1 MTSTSRSRAST
12 CRTAPATCGS
22 GCGPRSCDSAS
33 PVAPTTC
40 GASCVTCPSAVSP
53 RSTRSRCRGAR
64 SSSSSSRTT
73 ARTWRPSARSSPSP
87 GPPSTDSPSTRRR
100 TQVPGPTSWTTMAE
114 AAVLSTGS
122 AAPPSRRRR
131 NWVPYALLLPGIL
144 WLLLFFVLPMVT
156 LASQSLQEG
165 NVDDGYVFTANFGIY
180 VDALKQYWPQFV
192 RSFVYAGTA
201 TALALLLGYPLAY
214 FIALKAGRH
223 KNLVLVLVIAP
234 FFTSFL
240 IRTLAWR
247 TILSD
252 DWFVA
257 TWAQN
262 LHITDFLQA
271 VGLTDNDSLLN
282 SQFAV
287 IMGLTYNFLPFMI
300 LPLYTSLERLDPRL
314 IEAAGDLYAS
324 AWQTFRRVTWPL
336 SLPGVVAGTLLTFIP
351 AAGDFINAR
360 LLGNTQTT
368 MIGSVIDSQF
378 LRVLDYPL
386 AAALSFIL
394 LVLIVA
400 MVSVYVR
407 RAGTEELLR

>member
-1 MTSTSRSRAST
+1 
-12 CRTAPATCGS
+12 
-22 GCGPRSCDSAS
+22 
-33 PVAPTTC
+33 
-40 GASCVTCPSAVSP
+40 
-53 RSTRSRCRGAR
+53 
-64 SSSSSSRTT
+64 
-73 ARTWRPSARSSPSP
+73 
-87 GPPSTDSPSTRRR
+87 
-100 TQVPGPTSWTTMAE
+100 MAE

-131 NWVPYALLLPGIL
+131 NWVPYALLAPGLL
-144 WLLLFFVLPMVT
+144 WLVVFFVLPMVT
-156 LASQSLQEG
+156 LGSQSLQEG
-165 NVDDGYVFTANFGIY
+165 NVDDGFVFTANFGIY
-180 VDALKQYWPQFV
+180 VDALQQYWPQFV
-192 RSFVYAGTA
+192 RSFIYAGTA
-201 TALALLLGYPLAY
+201 TALALLLAYPLAY
-214 FIALKAGRH
+214 YIAQKAGRY
-223 KNLVLVLVIAP
+223 KNLMLVLVIAP

-252 DWFVA
+252 DWFV
-257 TWAQN
+257 TEWAQRLGITN
-262 LHITDFLQA
+262 LLQA
-271 VGLTDNDSLLN
+271 VGLTANDSLLN

-314 IEAAGDLYAS
+314 LEAAGDLYAS
-324 AWQTFRRVTWPL
+324 PWQTFRKVTWPL

-394 LVLIVA
+394 LILIVT

-407 RAGTEELLR
+407 RAGTEELL

>member
-1 MTSTSRSRAST
+1 
-12 CRTAPATCGS
+12 
-22 GCGPRSCDSAS
+22 
-33 PVAPTTC
+33 
-40 GASCVTCPSAVSP
+40 
-53 RSTRSRCRGAR
+53 
-64 SSSSSSRTT
+64 
-73 ARTWRPSARSSPSP
+73 
-87 GPPSTDSPSTRRR
+87 
-100 TQVPGPTSWTTMAE
+100 MAE

-122 AAPPSRRRR
+122 APASAPEPTRRRR

-144 WLLLFFVLPMVT
+144 WLIVFFVLPMVT

-165 NVDDGYVFTANFGIY
+165 NVDDGYVFTANFSIY
-180 VDALKQYWPQFV
+180 ADAIQQYWPQFV
-192 RSFVYAGTA
+192 RSFIYAAIA
-201 TALALLLGYPLAY
+201 TGLALLLAYPLAY
-214 FIALKAGRH
+214 FIAQKAGRH

-252 DWFVA
+252 DWFV
-257 TWAQN
+257 TQWAQA
-262 LHITDFLQA
+262 LHITDFLQV

-324 AWQTFRRVTWPL
+324 PWQTFRKVTWPL

-368 MIGSVIDSQF
+368 MIGSVIDAQF

-407 RAGTEELLR
+407 RAGTEELL

>member
-1 MTSTSRSRAST
+1 VRI
-12 CRTAPATCGS
+12 
-22 GCGPRSCDSAS
+22 
-33 PVAPTTC
+33 
-40 GASCVTCPSAVSP
+40 
-53 RSTRSRCRGAR
+53 
-64 SSSSSSRTT
+64 
-73 ARTWRPSARSSPSP
+73 
-87 GPPSTDSPSTRRR
+87 
-100 TQVPGPTSWTTMAE
+100 
-114 AAVLSTGS
+114 
-122 AAPPSRRRR
+122 SRRSI
-131 NWVPYALLLPGIL
+131 PYLLLLPGIGWLVLFYLYPALQLFLVSL
-144 WLLLFFVLPMVT
+144 WT
-156 LASQSLQEG
+156 G
-165 NVDDGYVFTANFGIY
+165 NVTSGYEQTFNFGIY
-180 VDALKQYWPQFV
+180 AEGFSEYWPWIV
-192 RSFVYAGTA
+192 RSAAYGGLA
-201 TALALLLGYPLAY
+201 TIFAFMLGYPLAY
-214 FIALKAGRH
+214 AIAFKGGRY
-223 KNLVLVLVIAP
+223 KNLLLFLVIAP

-252 DWFVA
+252 DWFV
-257 TWAQN
+257 TEWAQRLGITN
-262 LHITDFLQA
+262 LLQA
-271 VGLTDNDSLLN
+271 VGLTANDSLLN

-324 AWQTFRRVTWPL
+324 PWQTFRKVTWPL

-386 AAALSFIL
+386 AAALSFTL
-394 LVLIVA
+394 LVLIVT

-407 RAGTEELLR
+407 RAGTEELL